1 MDKKQIWGLI
11 AILAVVLVAGIILAV
26 VLGAPGGNGNI
37 DPDTDPT
44 GIETADGTEPTG
56 NDEGTDPTVPGGS
69 ESTKPEATTPSGGTE
84 SGSTDNPGNTG
95 NTGNG
100 GNTGSGEPTGP
111 EISVD
116 DGTEPSVGSGGV
128 IDFDDLLG
136 LTGRG

>member
-1 MDKKQIWGLI
+1 MNKKIWILI
-11 AILAVVLVAGIILAV
+11 AVLAAFLVVGTFSGCKGDTTPTTDPAGIETS
-26 VLGAPGGNGNI
+26 GQN
-37 DPDTDPT
+37 DPT
-44 GIETADGTEPTG
+44 GGDDDDGTT
-56 NDEGTDPTVPGGS
+56 PTVPGGS

-84 SGSTDNPGNTG
+84 SG

-116 DGTEPSVGSGGV
+116 DGAEPSVGSDGV

>member
-1 MDKKQIWGLI
+1 MNKKLWILI
-11 AILAVVLVAGIILAV
+11 VVLAAFLVVGTFSGCKGDTTPTTDPAGIET
-26 VLGAPGGNGNI
+26 NGQN
-37 DPDTDPT
+37 DPT
-44 GIETADGTEPTG
+44 GGDDDDGTT
-56 NDEGTDPTVPGGS
+56 PTVPGGS

-84 SGSTDNPGNTG
+84 SGNPDNPDNPG

-100 GNTGSGEPTGP
+100 GNTGSGGNTGP
-111 EISVD
+111 EIGVD